1 MISVKA
7 EFNGQVFVPIQPVD
21 LSAGTRVDVVIPQS
35 VREPTDEENREWEA
49 VLRELASSEPA
60 FPTVED
66 ALRPTR
72 KR

>member
-1 MISVKA
+1 MKA
-7 EFNGQVFVPIQPVD
+7 EFDGQVFVPIQPVD
-21 LSAGTRVDVVIPQS
+21 LSAGTQVEVLIPQS

-49 VLRELASSEPA
+49 VLRELASSEPV